1 MIVDIRTY
9 TMVPGRLQRFLDLY
23 EKEGLPV
30 QVRHQG
36 NPIGYFV
43 TETGPNNQVVHLW
56 AYKSAADREER
67 RAALAKDPD
76 WITYRTKSAEEG
88 NVQYQENKIAVP
100 AAFSPLR

>member
-1 MIVDIRTY
+1 MIIDIRTY
-9 TMVPGRLQRFLDLY
+9 TMVPGRLQRFLASY

-30 QVRHQG
+30 QVSHQG

-56 AYKSAADREER
+56 AYENMADREVR

-76 WITYRTKSAEEG
+76 WIAYREKSAKEG

-100 AAFSPLR
+100 AAFSPMK